1 VRAELLSVGHPAWP
15 AFLARVPHDFYH
27 LPAYVDLCALREGGE
42 GRAFL
47 VEDDRGGLLVPLVV
61 RPVPGGGWSDGA
73 SPYGYPAPLLDGPAD
88 SARWQALLGAFA
100 EAARGAGLVSAF
112 LRLHPLLPLPPVDW
126 SPFGQRVDHGETIYV
141 DLTLPLAEQDRQT
154 RANHRTGARRL
165 LAAGYRVEVDGWDRL
180 EAFTRIY
187 LATMAQRGADPGY
200 RFGLDY
206 FQELHLR
213 LGGRIHLAMVLDQDG
228 REAAGGLFSRVEG
241 LMQFHLAG
249 TDPDHRHLGP
259 AKLMILHMR
268 DWGREAGARRLHLG
282 GGVGCA
288 DDSLA
293 LFKRGFSA
301 LRAPFATV
309 RLVFLPEV
317 YRDLAGA
324 ADTGDGFFPA
334 YRKDPGPHV

>member
-1 VRAELLSVGHPAWP
+1 MRAEILPCGHPAWT
-15 AFLARVPHDFYH
+15 AFLDRVPHDFYH
-27 LPAYVDLCALREGGE
+27 LPAYVDLCARRDGGE
-42 GRAFL
+42 GLAL
-47 VEDDRGGLLVPLVV
+47 WVGDDRGGLLVPLVV
-61 RPVPGGGWSDGA
+61 NAVPGGDWRDGL
-73 SPYGYPAPLLDGPAD
+73 SPYGYPGPLLEGPAD
-88 SARWQALLGAFA
+88 PGRWEVLLGTFVR
-100 EAARGAGLVSAF
+100 AAQEAGLVSAF

-126 SPFGQRVDHGETIYV
+126 RPFGQRMDHGETIYL
-141 DLTLPLAEQDRQT
+141 DLTLPVAEQDRQT

-165 LAAGYRVEVDGWDRL
+165 LAAGFRVEVDGWDRL
-180 EAFTRIY
+180 EAFSRIY
-187 LATMAQRGADPGY
+187 LATMAQRGAGPAY

-206 FQELHLR
+206 FQELQVR
-213 LGGRIHLAMVLDQDG
+213 LGGRLHLAMVLDPGG
-228 REAAGGLFSRVEG
+228 REAAGGLFSHVDG

-249 TDPDHRHLGP
+249 TDPDYRHLGP

-309 RLVFLPEV
+309 RLIFLPET
-317 YRDLAGA
+317 YRALAGA

-334 YRKDPGPHV
+334 YRKDPGPHD